1 MYALLPEDV
10 EDATAVSTAATL
22 DDIASTEL
30 CCSSNAFCWFILL
43 KKLVPPRPSEAAGRT
58 VGPID
63 VAVDINAWKFK
74 ELLHRKA
81 DITLI
86 FRRNVAFYRPIKDIY
101 LCTSS
106 ECLKLS
112 INSLPHSSPNFS
124 LKRGMFYWL
133 YVMLFFIVI
142 QLICDIGLF
151 SIFFSVAFGGRFN
164 RKSWKGTSKFIC
176 IRGILIEIYKRQR

>member
-30 CCSSNAFCWFILL
+30 CCSSNSFCRFILL

-74 ELLHRKA
+74 ELLHRKS
-81 DITLI
+81 DII
-86 FRRNVAFYRPIKDIY
+86 
-101 LCTSS
+101 S
-106 ECLKLS
+106 
-112 INSLPHSSPNFS
+112 
-124 LKRGMFYWL
+124 
-133 YVMLFFIVI
+133 
-142 QLICDIGLF
+142 
-151 SIFFSVAFGGRFN
+151 
-164 RKSWKGTSKFIC
+164 
-176 IRGILIEIYKRQR
+176 